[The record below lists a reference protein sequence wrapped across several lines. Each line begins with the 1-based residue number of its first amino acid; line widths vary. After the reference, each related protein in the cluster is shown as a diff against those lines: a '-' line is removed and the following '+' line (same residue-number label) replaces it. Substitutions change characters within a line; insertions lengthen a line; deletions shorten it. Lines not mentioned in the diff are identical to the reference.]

1 MFCWILS
8 QIYISHHGFIVFL
21 EVFSLPFKNH
31 PCFFIYQPFLKM
43 RHSPNKADYLT
54 IYQLIKID
62 ESSIN
67 WSWENESIFT
77 KLSKTSEH
85 LLLIWKTCLLIMFIN
100 KFEVVFFPKS
110 EKMLFI
116 FFIYMNFLYFFFTR
130 QFFLFHI
137 FPISLFLRHLPLFG
151 S

>member
-1 MFCWILS
+1 
-8 QIYISHHGFIVFL
+8 
-21 EVFSLPFKNH
+21 
-31 PCFFIYQPFLKM
+31 M
-43 RHSPNKADYLT
+43 RVYL
-54 IYQLIKID
+54 Q
-62 ESSIN
+62 
-67 WSWENESIFT
+67 
-77 KLSKTSEH
+77 SKTFEH

-100 KFEVVFFPKS
+100 KFEVVFFPKP

-137 FPISLFLRHLPLFG
+137 FPISLFLRPLPLFG

>member
-31 PCFFIYQPFLKM
+31 PYFFIYQPFLKM
-43 RHSPNKADYLT
+43 RHSPKKADYLT

-85 LLLIWKTCLLIMFIN
+85 LLLIWKTCLLMFIN